1 MGWFSIFRASNR
13 TDAFELIDTASQYEA
28 CTTKEVLAA
37 LLLCIV
43 GYAFL
48 ATPIQSVFASFHL
61 IELLSA
67 LRELRHVRSTA
78 DARLWWNQL
87 KHDNNEREQ
96 KKRWQTLLRSSL
108 DAENTIRASNGN
120 SRSIPHLQSLFPLNK
135 LHNSSSDGYLTQS
148 PRRDGEFS
156 SEDEFRDTNHDRFER
171 AWKSYIHNAE
181 YKQLVLPPE
190 CKLVDSN
197 WKENNENKTS
207 IHESSWQ
214 RMVAYVQNLY
224 GFWAKLFSLEGFKG
238 FLLWVMDVIR
248 YKLRKRRGL
257 PVDEDDEE
265 DDDGSI
271 ETIGTPKAS
280 MKKGASIA
288 VAGSEV
294 PLCIDG
300 GKTPRIQ
307 GSSKKNEN
315 DSSIINIPSLKVNEK
330 QDKSNLHPR
339 KRFDTDTGGDDD
351 TFISAAGVDSSDR
364 VTQSLDIPLTVVS
377 KRSNKFMSPLP
388 ALAFNKTQQSPK
400 KKDALESYRQHHCQ
414 TSIPLPVGSPKAN
427 AQVSPIPSPKVK
439 RSTAESVDMN
449 FFDTAHSKSEL
460 RDLTREVPIP
470 DANGFILGD
479 EFIDASTTP
488 LLVFVNSRSGP
499 QTGSF
504 LITQFKRLLNPIQVW
519 DLEKCAPEKILT
531 SFSRL
536 SRVQVLVCGGDG
548 TVSWVINVLEKL
560 NLTRWPPIAILPL
573 GTGNDLA
580 RVHGWGGG
588 YNNES
593 LLFILRQISQAY
605 VSMLDLWM
613 LDILDRKGRRKEQ
626 KSFINYLGVGVDAQA
641 ALQVHNLRESTPK
654 LFFSRFYNKGE
665 L

>member
-1 MGWFSIFRASNR
+1 MGWFSSTFRLSNR
-13 TDAFELIDTASQYEA
+13 TDALELIEATSQYETS
-28 CTTKEVLAA
+28 TTKEVIAA
-37 LLLCIV
+37 ILLCV
-43 GYAFL
+43 FGYAVL
-48 ATPIQSVFASFHL
+48 ATPVHSAFSSFHL
-61 IELLSA
+61 IELLKA
-67 LRELRHVRSTA
+67 LPELRHVRSTA
-78 DARLWWNQL
+78 DARLWWNQW

-96 KKRWQTLLRSSL
+96 QKRWKTLLRSSL
-108 DAENTIRASNGN
+108 DTDSTIRASNEN
-120 SRSIPHLQSLFPLNK
+120 SRSIPHLQSLFQPNQ
-135 LHNSSSDGYLTQS
+135 LHNSSSDGYLAQS
-148 PRRDGEFS
+148 PSRDGEFS
-156 SEDEFRDTNHDRFER
+156 SEDEFRDTDHDRFER

-197 WKENNENKTS
+197 WKENNENKSST
-207 IHESSWQ
+207 HESSWQ
-214 RMVAYVQNLY
+214 RMLVYVQNLY
-224 GFWAKLFSLEGFKG
+224 AFWTKLFSVEGFKG
-238 FLLWVMDVIR
+238 FLLWCMDVIR

-257 PVDEDDEE
+257 PVDEDEEE

-271 ETIGTPKAS
+271 VTIGTPKAS
-280 MKKGASIA
+280 MTLKKGALNV
-288 VAGSEV
+288 VASPEA
-294 PLCIDG
+294 PSNDG
-300 GKTPRIQ
+300 GKTPRIH
-307 GSSKKNEN
+307 GSSTKNEN
-315 DSSIINIPSLKVNEK
+315 DSSIINIPCLKVTEK
-330 QDKSNLHPR
+330 PEKSNLNPR
-339 KRFDTDTGGDDD
+339 KRFDTGDDD
-351 TFISAAGVDSSDR
+351 TFISAAGVDASDR

-377 KRSNKFMSPLP
+377 KRSSKFMSPSP
-388 ALAFNKTQQSPK
+388 ALAFNK
-400 KKDALESYRQHHCQ
+400 KKDPLESFRQQHHQ
-414 TSIPLPVGSPKAN
+414 SSIPLPVGSPKASVY
-427 AQVSPIPSPKVK
+427 VSPMPSPKVK

-479 EFIDASTTP
+479 EFIDSSCTP

-519 DLEKCAPEKILT
+519 DLAKCAPEKILT

-536 SRVQVLVCGGDG
+536 SKVQVLVCGGDG
-548 TVSWVINVLEKL
+548 TVSWVISVLEKL

-593 LLFILRQISQAY
+593 LLYILRQISQAY

-613 LDILDRKGRRKEQ
+613 LDIMDKKGRRKEQ

-665 L
+665 VCPYCLI